1 MWQRAITGSSGGGGN
16 IKSGD
21 EGSITTANTELE
33 INTGV
38 SNLKRFVVQ
47 CNSGTSLYTIT
58 WDKNATINSGGT
70 NYYGMVKFYQSI
82 SSSAGATQVVLPSDS
97 ITANSMFD
105 YYTSAMGVSPLTA
118 TVDTT
123 ATPPT
128 LTLTFMAQAS
138 DLSVKVKVF

>member
-82 SSSAGATQVVLPSDS
+82 SSSAGATQVV
-97 ITANSMFD
+97 
-105 YYTSAMGVSPLTA
+105 GTA
-118 TVDTT
+118 TTYGGIISINESTGKVTIKS
-123 ATPPT
+123 AG
-128 LTLTFMAQAS
+128 AS
-138 DLSVKVKVF
+138 GHLPMSDIHWIAEGD